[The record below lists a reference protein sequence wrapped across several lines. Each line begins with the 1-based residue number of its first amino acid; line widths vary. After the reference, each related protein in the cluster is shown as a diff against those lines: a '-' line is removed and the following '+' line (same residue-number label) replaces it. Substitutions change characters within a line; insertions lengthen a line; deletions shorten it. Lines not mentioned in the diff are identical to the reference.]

1 MADKA
6 KKEGVQDCLS
16 SIADSLEKA
25 VDILERIEKN
35 TAPVDTKKEAT
46 KTIR

>member
-1 MADKA
+1 MGP

-25 VDILERIEKN
+25 VEILERIEK
-35 TAPVDTKKEAT
+35 TAALMEAKKETA
-46 KTIR
+46 KTVR